1 MLLFCSI
8 HCVLKRNRDNVSIN
22 RENPDCLIVCN
33 ALYYDI
39 CCFSAPFCNVKP
51 GDCGC
56 GHCVDWKYCECKK
69 GFSGPRCHIGGKHA
83 QGDSLKAKKTEKLK

>member
-1 MLLFCSI
+1 MFKETVKTFAMHYI
-8 HCVLKRNRDNVSIN
+8 MIFDV
-22 RENPDCLIVCN
+22 
-33 ALYYDI
+33 
-39 CCFSAPFCNVKP
+39 FSAPFCNVKP

-83 QGDSLKAKKTEKLK
+83 QGDSLKAKKTEKL